1 MPVPLIV
8 PHVLRYRQ
16 ARGLTL
22 LESMIVMAVLATLLS
37 GVFAF
42 LVSARDHFESVTI
55 ESDLR
60 DRTRIVMEFI
70 CNELRQASADTIEIN
85 DSATTLGGSKI
96 SFQKATGYS
105 GGALQLGPVAT
116 FTWVLAPNESVLGAD
131 EDTDGIMDEGYV
143 RYNDGTGD
151 SDIAD
156 NCGQFLEGEVGDS
169 VDNNGNDIVDE
180 NGLYF
185 QRKTDATNAIVPEV
199 IVRITLIKRDRY
211 RRVIYETSAE
221 AAVTFRNP

>member
-1 MPVPLIV
+1 
-8 PHVLRYRQ
+8 
-16 ARGLTL
+16 
-22 LESMIVMAVLATLLS
+22 MIVMAVLATLLS

>member
-1 MPVPLIV
+1 
-8 PHVLRYRQ
+8 
-16 ARGLTL
+16 
-22 LESMIVMAVLATLLS
+22 
-37 GVFAF
+37 
-42 LVSARDHFESVTI
+42 
-55 ESDLR
+55 
-60 DRTRIVMEFI
+60 
-70 CNELRQASADTIEIN
+70 
-85 DSATTLGGSKI
+85 
-96 SFQKATGYS
+96 
-105 GGALQLGPVAT
+105 
-116 FTWVLAPNESVLGAD
+116 VLGAD